1 MWRCVVS
8 ARKRATVVIAV
19 LVGLLSSLGVAW
31 GNEEGAEL
39 VVLPGNGG
47 SWAVSSDM
55 RVDPLPSQVGTV
67 EIRGVGTFTYDP
79 QAITTLQPRVFAQG
93 RFSAFDVLVHLSVSG
108 QISLVYVY
116 DDTADTYIIQ
126 SLNGLEGWW
135 YDARVPGG
143 AFERTA
149 LRMDLY
155 PMKDGTSLYVY
166 LEDPARLAAIEAGFR
181 EEVALRSEHG
191 GQIIVPVV
199 TIKGPRATTTFENVL
214 VTSHNVRPD
223 LFQPGV
229 ITVLDVLLSLGEQG
243 KIASLDLAW
252 HAEVDGVANVN
263 HYMVDWIGI
272 PDVLGEKSST
282 CGYMDQAATE
292 GVRGYLTPHSHA
304 TTKIHISS
312 DVEVLVSPGFVEW
325 QWVCASS

>member
-1 MWRCVVS
+1 VS
-8 ARKRATVVIAV
+8 ARKQATVVIAV
-19 LVGLLSSLGVAW
+19 LVGLLSSLGVAL

-39 VVLPGNGG
+39 VALPGNGS
-47 SWAVSSDM
+47 SWAMSADM
-55 RVDPLPSQVGTV
+55 RVDPLPSQPGSV

-79 QAITTLQPRVFAQG
+79 QAITTLQPQVFAQG
-93 RFSAFDVLVHLSVSG
+93 RFSAFDVLVHLSVTG
-108 QISLVYVY
+108 QISLVYAY
-116 DDTADTYIIQ
+116 DETADTYIIQ

-149 LRMDLY
+149 LRIDHY
-155 PMKDGTSLYVY
+155 PVKDGTSLYVY

-181 EEVALRSEHG
+181 VEVALRSEHG

-199 TIKGPRATTTFENVL
+199 TIKGPRSTTTFENVL

-223 LFQPGV
+223 LFRPGV
-229 ITVLDVLLSLGEQG
+229 VTALDVLLSLGEQG

-272 PDVLGEKSST
+272 PDVLGEKSPT

-292 GVRGYLTPHSHA
+292 GVRSYLTPHSHA
-304 TTKIHISS
+304 TTKIHLSS
-312 DVEVLVSPGFVEW
+312 DVEVLVSPAFVEW